1 MMENK
6 MFRWIAFAVSAV
18 LAVIA
23 IFAHTFSGFL
33 CFAVAAFIFIPVNR
47 LFEKLDSELD
57 PKYRKRATAITAG
70 IFLVCGL
77 LAFTTAGSHTTSSQ
91 KKDRTVTTTTTVVTT
106 MTTTETTTTTK
117 ATTSTTKATT
127 TTATTTTTEAT
138 TTAVE
143 TTMAATEPPT
153 EAPTEP
159 PAPAQEE
166 TPAEQ
171 PAANVFT
178 YVINT
183 NTRKFHYPSCSKAK
197 KISDANRSEYN
208 GTRDDLIAQG
218 YEPCK
223 ICNP

>member
-6 MFRWIAFAVSAV
+6 TFRWIAFAVSAV

-77 LAFTTAGSHTTSSQ
+77 LAFTTAGSHTTSQ
-91 KKDRTVTTTTTVVTT
+91 KPDSTATTTTTAVTTTTAAET
-106 MTTTETTTTTK
+106 TTTTTK
-117 ATTSTTKATT
+117 ATT
-127 TTATTTTTEAT
+127 TATTTTEAT
-138 TTAVE
+138 TTAAE
-143 TTMAATEPPT
+143 TTTAATEPPT
-153 EAPTEP
+153 KAATEAPTDP
-159 PAPAQEE
+159 PAPVQEE
-166 TPAEQ
+166 APAEQ
-171 PAANVFT
+171 PAENTRT

-183 NTRKFHYPSCSKAK
+183 SSRKFHYPSCSRAK
-197 KISDANRSEYN
+197 EISDANRSEYT

-218 YEPCK
+218 YDPCGTCK
-223 ICNP
+223 P

>member
-1 MMENK
+1 MMVNK
-6 MFRWIAFAVSAV
+6 TFRWIAFAVSAV

-77 LAFTTAGSHTTSSQ
+77 LAFTTAGSHTSSSQ
-91 KKDRTVTTTTTVVTT
+91 EPDSTATTTTTVVTT
-106 MTTTETTTTTK
+106 TTAAETTTTTTK
-117 ATTSTTKATT
+117 ATTTT
-127 TTATTTTTEAT
+127 TTTTTTTEAT
-138 TTAVE
+138 TTAAE
-143 TTMAATEPPT
+143 TTTAA
-153 EAPTEP
+153 TEP

-183 NTRKFHYPSCSKAK
+183 GSGIFHYPSCSSAK
-197 KISDANRSEYN
+197 RISDANRSEYT

-218 YEPCK
+218 YSPCGN
-223 ICNP
+223 CDP

>member
-6 MFRWIAFAVSAV
+6 TFRWIAFAVSAV

-91 KKDRTVTTTTTVVTT
+91 KKDSTVTTTTTVVTT
-106 MTTTETTTTTK
+106 TTAAETTTTTTK
-117 ATTSTTKATT
+117 ATTT
-127 TTATTTTTEAT
+127 TTTTTEAT
-138 TTAVE
+138 TTAAE
-143 TTMAATEPPT
+143 TTTAATEPPT
-153 EAPTEP
+153 EAPTEAPTDP

-171 PAANVFT
+171 PAENTRT

-183 NTRKFHYPSCSKAK
+183 NTGKFHYPSCSSAK
-197 KISDANRSEYN
+197 RISDANRSEYT

-218 YEPCK
+218 YDPCER
-223 ICNP
+223 CNP

>member
-6 MFRWIAFAVSAV
+6 TFRWIAFAVSAV

-33 CFAVAAFIFIPVNR
+33 CFAVAAFILIPVNR

-91 KKDRTVTTTTTVVTT
+91 KKDSTVTTTTTVVTT
-106 MTTTETTTTTK
+106 TTAAETTTTTTK
-117 ATTSTTKATT
+117 ATTTT
-127 TTATTTTTEAT
+127 TTTTTEST
-138 TTAVE
+138 TTAAE
-143 TTMAATEPPT
+143 TTTAETTTAA
-153 EAPTEP
+153 TEP

-183 NTRKFHYPSCSKAK
+183 GSGIFHYPSCSSAK
-197 KISDANRSEYN
+197 RISDANRSEYT

-218 YEPCK
+218 YSPCGN
-223 ICNP
+223 CDP

>member
-6 MFRWIAFAVSAV
+6 TFRWIAFAVSAV

-33 CFAVAAFIFIPVNR
+33 CFVVAAFVFIPVNR

-77 LAFTTAGSHTTSSQ
+77 LAFTTAGSHTSSQ
-91 KKDRTVTTTTTVVTT
+91 KPDSTDTTTTTAVTTTTAA
-106 MTTTETTTTTK
+106 ETTTTT
-117 ATTSTTKATT
+117 TES
-127 TTATTTTTEAT
+127 TATATTTTEAT
-138 TTAVE
+138 TTAAE
-143 TTMAATEPPT
+143 TTTAATEPPT
-153 EAPTEP
+153 EAATEAPTDP
-159 PAPAQEE
+159 PAPVQEE
-166 TPAEQ
+166 APAEQ
-171 PAANVFT
+171 PAENTRT

-183 NTRKFHYPSCSKAK
+183 NTGKFHYPSCSSAK
-197 KISDANRSEYN
+197 RISDANRSEYT

-218 YEPCK
+218 YDPCER
-223 ICNP
+223 CNP

>member
-6 MFRWIAFAVSAV
+6 TFRWIAFAVSAV

-91 KKDRTVTTTTTVVTT
+91 KKDSTVTTTTTVVTT
-106 MTTTETTTTTK
+106 TTATETTTTTK
-117 ATTSTTKATT
+117 ATTTT
-127 TTATTTTTEAT
+127 TTTTTTTEAT
-138 TTAVE
+138 TTAAE
-143 TTMAATEPPT
+143 TTTAA
-153 EAPTEP
+153 TEP

-183 NTRKFHYPSCSKAK
+183 GSGIFHYPSCSSAK
-197 KISDANRSEYN
+197 RISDANRSEYT

-218 YEPCK
+218 YSPCGN
-223 ICNP
+223 CDP

>member
-6 MFRWIAFAVSAV
+6 TFRWIAFAVSAV

-33 CFAVAAFIFIPVNR
+33 CFAAAAFIFIPVNR

-57 PKYRKRATAITAG
+57 PKYRKRATTITAG

-91 KKDRTVTTTTTVVTT
+91 KPDSTDTTTTTAVTTTTSAET
-106 MTTTETTTTTK
+106 TTTTTK
-117 ATTSTTKATT
+117 ATTT
-127 TTATTTTTEAT
+127 TTTTTEAT
-138 TTAVE
+138 TTAAE
-143 TTMAATEPPT
+143 TTTAATEPPT
-153 EAPTEP
+153 EAPTNAPTEP

-183 NTRKFHYPSCSKAK
+183 DSGIFHYPSCSSAK
-197 KISDANRSEYN
+197 RISDANRSEYT

-218 YEPCK
+218 YAPCGTCK
-223 ICNP
+223 P

>member
-33 CFAVAAFIFIPVNR
+33 CFAATAFIFIPVNR

-91 KKDRTVTTTTTVVTT
+91 KKDSTVTTTTTVVTT
-106 MTTTETTTTTK
+106 TTAAETTTTT
-117 ATTSTTKATT
+117 TK
-127 TTATTTTTEAT
+127 ATTTTTEAT
-138 TTAVE
+138 TTAAE
-143 TTMAATEPPT
+143 TTTAATEPPT
-153 EAPTEP
+153 EAPTEAPTDP

-171 PAANVFT
+171 PVENTRT

-183 NTRKFHYPSCSKAK
+183 NTRKFHYPSCSSAK
-197 KISDANRSEYN
+197 RISDANRSEYT

-218 YEPCK
+218 YDPCER
-223 ICNP
+223 CNP

>member
-6 MFRWIAFAVSAV
+6 TFRWIAFAVSAV

-47 LFEKLDSELD
+47 IFEKLDSELD

-91 KKDRTVTTTTTVVTT
+91 KKASTVTTTTTVVTT
-106 MTTTETTTTTK
+106 TTAAETTTTTTK
-117 ATTSTTKATT
+117 ATTT
-127 TTATTTTTEAT
+127 TTTTTEAT
-138 TTAVE
+138 TTAAE
-143 TTMAATEPPT
+143 TTTAA
-153 EAPTEP
+153 TEP

-183 NTRKFHYPSCSKAK
+183 GSGIFHYPSCSSAK
-197 KISDANRSEYN
+197 RISDANRSEYT

-218 YEPCK
+218 YSPCGN
-223 ICNP
+223 CDP

>member
-33 CFAVAAFIFIPVNR
+33 CFAAAAFIFIPVNR

-57 PKYRKRATAITAG
+57 PKYRKRATAIMAG

-91 KKDRTVTTTTTVVTT
+91 KKDSTVTTTTTVVTT
-106 MTTTETTTTTK
+106 TTATETTTTTK
-117 ATTSTTKATT
+117 ATTSTTKA

-153 EAPTEP
+153 EAP
-159 PAPAQEE
+159 
-166 TPAEQ
+166 AEQ
-171 PAANVFT
+171 PAENT
-178 YVINT
+178 RNYVINT
-183 NTRKFHYPSCSKAK
+183 NTGKFHYPSCSSAK
-197 KISDANRSEYN
+197 RISDANRSEYN
-208 GTRDDLIAQG
+208 GTREDLIAQG
-218 YEPCK
+218 YTPCER
-223 ICNP
+223 CNP

>member
-6 MFRWIAFAVSAV
+6 TFRWIAFAVSAV

-33 CFAVAAFIFIPVNR
+33 CFAAAAFIFIPVNR

-91 KKDRTVTTTTTVVTT
+91 KKDSTGTTTTTVVTT
-106 MTTTETTTTTK
+106 TTATETTTTTK
-117 ATTSTTKATT
+117 ATTSTTKA

-153 EAPTEP
+153 EAP
-159 PAPAQEE
+159 
-166 TPAEQ
+166 AEQ
-171 PAANVFT
+171 PAENT
-178 YVINT
+178 RNYVINT
-183 NTRKFHYPSCSKAK
+183 NTGKFHYPSCSSAK
-197 KISDANRSEYN
+197 RISDANRSEYN
-208 GTRDDLIAQG
+208 GTREDLIAQG
-218 YEPCK
+218 YTPCER
-223 ICNP
+223 CNP

>member
-6 MFRWIAFAVSAV
+6 TFRWIAFAVSAV

-77 LAFTTAGSHTTSSQ
+77 LAFTTAGSHTSSSQ
-91 KKDRTVTTTTTVVTT
+91 ESDSTATTTTTAVTTTTAA
-106 MTTTETTTTTK
+106 ETATTTTK
-117 ATTSTTKATT
+117 ATTT
-127 TTATTTTTEAT
+127 TTTTTEAT
-138 TTAVE
+138 TTAAE
-143 TTMAATEPPT
+143 TTTAA
-153 EAPTEP
+153 TEP

-183 NTRKFHYPSCSKAK
+183 GSGIFHYPSCSSAK
-197 KISDANRSEYN
+197 RISDANRSEYT

-218 YEPCK
+218 YSPCGN
-223 ICNP
+223 CDP

>member
-6 MFRWIAFAVSAV
+6 TFRWIAFAVSAV

-91 KKDRTVTTTTTVVTT
+91 ESDSTATTTTTAVTTTTAAET
-106 MTTTETTTTTK
+106 TTTTTK
-117 ATTSTTKATT
+117 ATT
-127 TTATTTTTEAT
+127 TATTTTEAT

-153 EAPTEP
+153 EAPTDP
-159 PAPAQEE
+159 PAPAQKEA
-166 TPAEQ
+166 PAEQ
-171 PAANVFT
+171 PAENT
-178 YVINT
+178 RNYVINT
-183 NTRKFHYPSCSKAK
+183 NTGKFHYPSCSSAK
-197 KISDANRSEYN
+197 RISDANRSEYN
-208 GTRDDLIAQG
+208 GTREDLIAQG
-218 YEPCK
+218 YAPCEK
-223 ICNP
+223 CNP

>member
-1 MMENK
+1 MMANK
-6 MFRWIAFAVSAV
+6 TFRWIAFAVSAV

-57 PKYRKRATAITAG
+57 PKYRKRATTITAG

-77 LAFTTAGSHTTSSQ
+77 LAFTTAGSHTSSSQ
-91 KKDRTVTTTTTVVTT
+91 KPDSTATTTTTAVTTTTAAET
-106 MTTTETTTTTK
+106 TTTTTK
-117 ATTSTTKATT
+117 ATTTT
-127 TTATTTTTEAT
+127 TTTTTTEAT
-138 TTAVE
+138 TTAAE
-143 TTMAATEPPT
+143 TTTAATEPPT
-153 EAPTEP
+153 EAPTTP
-159 PAPAQEE
+159 PAPVQEE

-171 PAANVFT
+171 PVENTRT

-183 NTRKFHYPSCSKAK
+183 SSRKFHYPSCSRAK
-197 KISDANRSEYN
+197 EISDANRSEYT

-218 YEPCK
+218 YDPCGTCK
-223 ICNP
+223 P

>member
-1 MMENK
+1 MVENK
-6 MFRWIAFAVSAV
+6 TFRWIAFAVSAV

-33 CFAVAAFIFIPVNR
+33 CFAVAAFILIPVNR

-91 KKDRTVTTTTTVVTT
+91 KKDSTVTTTTTVVTT
-106 MTTTETTTTTK
+106 TTAAETTTTTTK
-117 ATTSTTKATT
+117 ATTTT
-127 TTATTTTTEAT
+127 TTTTTEAT
-138 TTAVE
+138 TTAAE
-143 TTMAATEPPT
+143 TTTAA
-153 EAPTEP
+153 TEP

-183 NTRKFHYPSCSKAK
+183 GSGIFHYPSCSSAK
-197 KISDANRSEYN
+197 RISDANRSEYT

-218 YEPCK
+218 YSPCGN
-223 ICNP
+223 CDP

>member
-6 MFRWIAFAVSAV
+6 TFRWIAFAVSAV

-33 CFAVAAFIFIPVNR
+33 CFAVAAFILIPVNR

-91 KKDRTVTTTTTVVTT
+91 KKDSTVTTTTTVVTT
-106 MTTTETTTTTK
+106 TTAAETTTTTTK
-117 ATTSTTKATT
+117 ATTTTTT
-127 TTATTTTTEAT
+127 TTATEAT
-138 TTAVE
+138 TTAAE
-143 TTMAATEPPT
+143 TTTAA
-153 EAPTEP
+153 TEP

-183 NTRKFHYPSCSKAK
+183 DSGIFHYPSCSSAK
-197 KISDANRSEYN
+197 RISDANRSEYT

-218 YEPCK
+218 YSPCGN
-223 ICNP
+223 CDP

>member
-6 MFRWIAFAVSAV
+6 TFRWIAFAVSAV

-77 LAFTTAGSHTTSSQ
+77 LAFTTAGSHTSSSQ
-91 KKDRTVTTTTTVVTT
+91 EPDSTATTTTTVVTT
-106 MTTTETTTTTK
+106 TTAAETTTTTTK
-117 ATTSTTKATT
+117 ATTTT
-127 TTATTTTTEAT
+127 TTTTTTTEAT
-138 TTAVE
+138 TTAAE
-143 TTMAATEPPT
+143 TTTAATEPP
-153 EAPTEP
+153 AQ
-159 PAPAQEE
+159 AQEE

-183 NTRKFHYPSCSKAK
+183 GSGIFHYPSCSSAK
-197 KISDANRSEYN
+197 RISDANRSEYN
-208 GTRDDLIAQG
+208 GTREDLIAQG
-218 YEPCK
+218 YTPCER
-223 ICNP
+223 CNP

>member
-6 MFRWIAFAVSAV
+6 TFRWIAFAVSAV

-57 PKYRKRATAITAG
+57 PKYRKRATTITAG

-77 LAFTTAGSHTTSSQ
+77 LAFTTAGSHTSSSQ
-91 KKDRTVTTTTTVVTT
+91 KPDSTATTTTTVVTT
-106 MTTTETTTTTK
+106 TTAAETTTTTTK
-117 ATTSTTKATT
+117 ATTTT
-127 TTATTTTTEAT
+127 TTTTTTEAT
-138 TTAVE
+138 TTAAE
-143 TTMAATEPPT
+143 TTTAA
-153 EAPTEP
+153 TEP

-183 NTRKFHYPSCSKAK
+183 GSGIFHYPSCSSAK
-197 KISDANRSEYN
+197 RISDANRSEYT

-218 YEPCK
+218 YSPCGN
-223 ICNP
+223 CDP

>member
-47 LFEKLDSELD
+47 LFEKLDSKLD

-91 KKDRTVTTTTTVVTT
+91 KKDSTATTTTTAVTTTTAAET
-106 MTTTETTTTTK
+106 TTTTTK
-117 ATTSTTKATT
+117 AT

-138 TTAVE
+138 TTAAE
-143 TTMAATEPPT
+143 TTTAATEPPT
-153 EAPTEP
+153 EAPTAP
-159 PAPAQEE
+159 PAPVQEE

-171 PAANVFT
+171 PVENTRT

-183 NTRKFHYPSCSKAK
+183 SSRKFHYPSCSSAK
-197 KISDANRSEYN
+197 RISDANRSEYT

-218 YEPCK
+218 YDPCE
-223 ICNP
+223 ICSP

>member
-6 MFRWIAFAVSAV
+6 TFRWIAFAVSAV

-33 CFAVAAFIFIPVNR
+33 CFAVAAFILIPVNR

-91 KKDRTVTTTTTVVTT
+91 KKDSTVTTTTTVVTT
-106 MTTTETTTTTK
+106 TTAAETTTTTTK
-117 ATTSTTKATT
+117 ATTTT
-127 TTATTTTTEAT
+127 TTTTTTEAT
-138 TTAVE
+138 TTAAE
-143 TTMAATEPPT
+143 TTTAA
-153 EAPTEP
+153 TEP

-183 NTRKFHYPSCSKAK
+183 GSGIFHYPSCSSAK
-197 KISDANRSEYN
+197 RISDANRSEYT

-218 YEPCK
+218 YSPCGN
-223 ICNP
+223 CDP

>member
-6 MFRWIAFAVSAV
+6 TFRWIAFAVSAV

-47 LFEKLDSELD
+47 LFEKLDSKLD

-91 KKDRTVTTTTTVVTT
+91 KKDSTVTTTTTVVTT
-106 MTTTETTTTTK
+106 TTAAETTTTTTK
-117 ATTSTTKATT
+117 ATTT
-127 TTATTTTTEAT
+127 TTTTTEAT
-138 TTAVE
+138 TTAAE
-143 TTMAATEPPT
+143 TTTAATEPPT
-153 EAPTEP
+153 EAPTEAPTDP

-183 NTRKFHYPSCSKAK
+183 DSGIFHYPSCSSAK
-197 KISDANRSEYN
+197 RISDANRSEYT

-218 YEPCK
+218 YSPCGN
-223 ICNP
+223 CDP

>member
-6 MFRWIAFAVSAV
+6 TFRWIAFAVSAV

-33 CFAVAAFIFIPVNR
+33 CFAVAAFILIPVNQ

-77 LAFTTAGSHTTSSQ
+77 LAFTTAGSHTSSSQ
-91 KKDRTVTTTTTVVTT
+91 ESDSTATTTTTAVTTTTAAET
-106 MTTTETTTTTK
+106 TTTTTK
-117 ATTSTTKATT
+117 ATTTT
-127 TTATTTTTEAT
+127 TTTTTTEAT
-138 TTAVE
+138 TTAAE
-143 TTMAATEPPT
+143 TTTAA
-153 EAPTEP
+153 TEP

-183 NTRKFHYPSCSKAK
+183 GSGIFHYPSCSSAK
-197 KISDANRSEYN
+197 RISDANRSEYT

-218 YEPCK
+218 YSPCGN
-223 ICNP
+223 CDP

>member
-6 MFRWIAFAVSAV
+6 TFRWIAFAVSAV

-77 LAFTTAGSHTTSSQ
+77 LAFTTAGSHTSSSQ
-91 KKDRTVTTTTTVVTT
+91 ESDSTATTTTTAVTTTTAA
-106 MTTTETTTTTK
+106 ETATTTTK
-117 ATTSTTKATT
+117 ATTTT
-127 TTATTTTTEAT
+127 TTTTTTEAT
-138 TTAVE
+138 TTAAE
-143 TTMAATEPPT
+143 TTTAA
-153 EAPTEP
+153 TEP

-183 NTRKFHYPSCSKAK
+183 GSGIFHYPSCSSAK
-197 KISDANRSEYN
+197 RISDANCSEYT

-218 YEPCK
+218 YSPCGN
-223 ICNP
+223 CDP

>member
-6 MFRWIAFAVSAV
+6 TFRWIAFAVSAV

-33 CFAVAAFIFIPVNR
+33 CFAVAAFILIPVNR

-91 KKDRTVTTTTTVVTT
+91 KKDSTVTTTTTVVTT
-106 MTTTETTTTTK
+106 TTAAETTTTTTK
-117 ATTSTTKATT
+117 ATTTT
-127 TTATTTTTEAT
+127 TTTTTEST
-138 TTAVE
+138 TTAAE
-143 TTMAATEPPT
+143 TTTAA
-153 EAPTEP
+153 TEP

-183 NTRKFHYPSCSKAK
+183 GSGIFHYPSCSSAK
-197 KISDANRSEYN
+197 RISDANRSEYN
-208 GTRDDLIAQG
+208 GTREDLIAQG
-218 YEPCK
+218 YTPCER
-223 ICNP
+223 CNP

>member
-6 MFRWIAFAVSAV
+6 TFRWIAFAVSAV

-77 LAFTTAGSHTTSSQ
+77 LAFTTAGSHASSSQ
-91 KKDRTVTTTTTVVTT
+91 EPDSTATTTTTAVTTTTAAET
-106 MTTTETTTTTK
+106 TTTTTK
-117 ATTSTTKATT
+117 ATTTT
-127 TTATTTTTEAT
+127 TTTTTTEAT
-138 TTAVE
+138 TTAAE
-143 TTMAATEPPT
+143 TTTAA
-153 EAPTEP
+153 TEP

-183 NTRKFHYPSCSKAK
+183 DSGIFHYPSCSSAK
-197 KISDANRSEYN
+197 RISDANRSEYT

-218 YEPCK
+218 YSPCGN
-223 ICNP
+223 CDP

>member
-1 MMENK
+1 MVENK
-6 MFRWIAFAVSAV
+6 TFRWIAFAVSAV

-91 KKDRTVTTTTTVVTT
+91 KKDSTVTTTTTVVTT
-106 MTTTETTTTTK
+106 TTATETTTTTTK
-117 ATTSTTKATT
+117 ATTTT
-127 TTATTTTTEAT
+127 TTTTTTEAT
-138 TTAVE
+138 TTAAE
-143 TTMAATEPPT
+143 TTTAA
-153 EAPTEP
+153 TEP

-183 NTRKFHYPSCSKAK
+183 GSGIFHYPSCSSAK
-197 KISDANRSEYN
+197 RISDANRSEYT

-218 YEPCK
+218 YSPCGN
-223 ICNP
+223 CDP

>member
-6 MFRWIAFAVSAV
+6 TFRWIAFAVSAV

-33 CFAVAAFIFIPVNR
+33 CFAVAAFILIPVNR

-77 LAFTTAGSHTTSSQ
+77 LAFTTAGSHTTSRQ
-91 KKDRTVTTTTTVVTT
+91 KKDSTVTTTTTVVTT
-106 MTTTETTTTTK
+106 TTAAETTTTTTK
-117 ATTSTTKATT
+117 ATTTT
-127 TTATTTTTEAT
+127 TTTTTEAT
-138 TTAVE
+138 TTAAE
-143 TTMAATEPPT
+143 TTTAA
-153 EAPTEP
+153 TEP

-183 NTRKFHYPSCSKAK
+183 GSGIFHYPSCSSAK
-197 KISDANRSEYN
+197 RISDANRSEYT

-218 YEPCK
+218 YSPCGN
-223 ICNP
+223 CDP

>member
-6 MFRWIAFAVSAV
+6 TFRWIAFAVSAV

-91 KKDRTVTTTTTVVTT
+91 KKDSTVTTTTTVVTT
-106 MTTTETTTTTK
+106 TTAAETTTTTTK
-117 ATTSTTKATT
+117 ATTTT
-127 TTATTTTTEAT
+127 TTTTMTTTEAT
-138 TTAVE
+138 TTAAE
-143 TTMAATEPPT
+143 TTTAATEPP
-153 EAPTEP
+153 AQ
-159 PAPAQEE
+159 AQEE
-166 TPAEQ
+166 APAEQ

-183 NTRKFHYPSCSKAK
+183 NTGKFHYPSCSSAK
-197 KISDANRSEYN
+197 RISDANRSEYT

-218 YEPCK
+218 YAPCER
-223 ICNP
+223 CNP

>member
-6 MFRWIAFAVSAV
+6 TFRWIAFAVSAV

-77 LAFTTAGSHTTSSQ
+77 LAFTTAGSHTSSSQ
-91 KKDRTVTTTTTVVTT
+91 ESDSTATTTTTAVTTTTAA
-106 MTTTETTTTTK
+106 ETATTTTK
-117 ATTSTTKATT
+117 ATTTT
-127 TTATTTTTEAT
+127 TTTTTTEAT
-138 TTAVE
+138 PTAAETTTA
-143 TTMAATEPPT
+143 A
-153 EAPTEP
+153 TEP
-159 PAPAQEE
+159 PAPAREE

-183 NTRKFHYPSCSKAK
+183 GSGIFHYPSCSSAK
-197 KISDANRSEYN
+197 RISDANRSEYT

-218 YEPCK
+218 YSPCGN
-223 ICNP
+223 CDP

>member
-6 MFRWIAFAVSAV
+6 TFRWIAFAVSAV

-33 CFAVAAFIFIPVNR
+33 CFAVAAFILIPVNR

-91 KKDRTVTTTTTVVTT
+91 KKDSTVTTTTTVVTT
-106 MTTTETTTTTK
+106 TTAAETTTTTTK
-117 ATTSTTKATT
+117 ATTTT
-127 TTATTTTTEAT
+127 TTTTTEST
-138 TTAVE
+138 TTAAE
-143 TTMAATEPPT
+143 TTTAA
-153 EAPTEP
+153 TEP

-171 PAANVFT
+171 PAENTRT

-183 NTRKFHYPSCSKAK
+183 NTGKFHYPSCSSAK
-197 KISDANRSEYN
+197 RISDANRSEYT

-218 YEPCK
+218 YDPCER
-223 ICNP
+223 CNP

>member
-6 MFRWIAFAVSAV
+6 TFRWIAFAVSAV

-33 CFAVAAFIFIPVNR
+33 CFAAAAFIFIPANR

-91 KKDRTVTTTTTVVTT
+91 KKDSTVTTTTTVVTT
-106 MTTTETTTTTK
+106 TTATETTTTTK
-117 ATTSTTKATT
+117 ATTTT
-127 TTATTTTTEAT
+127 TTTTTTEAT
-138 TTAVE
+138 TTAAE
-143 TTMAATEPPT
+143 TTTAA
-153 EAPTEP
+153 TEP

-183 NTRKFHYPSCSKAK
+183 GSGIFHYPSCSSAK
-197 KISDANRSEYN
+197 RISDANRSEYT

-218 YEPCK
+218 YSPCGN
-223 ICNP
+223 CDP

>member
-33 CFAVAAFIFIPVNR
+33 CFAATAFIFIPVNR

-77 LAFTTAGSHTTSSQ
+77 LAFTTAGSHTSSQ
-91 KKDRTVTTTTTVVTT
+91 KPDSTATTTTTAI
-106 MTTTETTTTTK
+106 TTTTAAETTTTTTK
-117 ATTSTTKATT
+117 ATTTT
-127 TTATTTTTEAT
+127 TTTTTEAT
-138 TTAVE
+138 TTAAE
-143 TTMAATEPPT
+143 TTTAATEPPT
-153 EAPTEP
+153 EAATEAPTDP
-159 PAPAQEE
+159 PAPVQEE
-166 TPAEQ
+166 APAEQ
-171 PAANVFT
+171 PAENTRT

-183 NTRKFHYPSCSKAK
+183 NTGKFHYPSCSKAK
-197 KISDANRSEYN
+197 EISDANRSEYT

-218 YEPCK
+218 YDPCK
-223 ICNP
+223 ICSP

>member
-1 MMENK
+1 MENK
-6 MFRWIAFAVSAV
+6 TFRWIAFAVSAV

-33 CFAVAAFIFIPVNR
+33 CFAVAAFILIPVNQ

-91 KKDRTVTTTTTVVTT
+91 EPDSTATTTTTAVTTTTAAET
-106 MTTTETTTTTK
+106 TTTTTK
-117 ATTSTTKATT
+117 ATTTT
-127 TTATTTTTEAT
+127 TTTTTTEAT
-138 TTAVE
+138 TTAAE
-143 TTMAATEPPT
+143 TTTAA
-153 EAPTEP
+153 TEP

-183 NTRKFHYPSCSKAK
+183 GSGIFHYPSCSSAK
-197 KISDANRSEYN
+197 RISDANRSEYT

-218 YEPCK
+218 YSPCGN
-223 ICNP
+223 CDP

>member
-6 MFRWIAFAVSAV
+6 TFRWIAFAVSAV

-77 LAFTTAGSHTTSSQ
+77 LAFTTAGSHTSSQ
-91 KKDRTVTTTTTVVTT
+91 KPDSTDTTTTTAVTTTTAAET
-106 MTTTETTTTTK
+106 TTTTTK
-117 ATTSTTKATT
+117 ATT
-127 TTATTTTTEAT
+127 TATTTTEAT
-138 TTAVE
+138 TTAAE
-143 TTMAATEPPT
+143 TTTAATEPPT
-153 EAPTEP
+153 EAATEAPTDP
-159 PAPAQEE
+159 PAPVQEE
-166 TPAEQ
+166 APAEQ
-171 PAANVFT
+171 PAENTRT

-183 NTRKFHYPSCSKAK
+183 NTGKFHYPSCSSAK
-197 KISDANRSEYN
+197 RISDANRSEYT

-218 YEPCK
+218 YAPCEK
-223 ICNP
+223 CNP

>member
-6 MFRWIAFAVSAV
+6 TFRWIAFAVSAV

-77 LAFTTAGSHTTSSQ
+77 LAFTTAGSHTSSQ
-91 KKDRTVTTTTTVVTT
+91 KPDRTDTTTTTAVTTTTSAET
-106 MTTTETTTTTK
+106 TTTTTK
-117 ATTSTTKATT
+117 ATT
-127 TTATTTTTEAT
+127 TATTTTEAT
-138 TTAVE
+138 TTAAE
-143 TTMAATEPPT
+143 TTTAATEPPT
-153 EAPTEP
+153 EAATEAPTDP
-159 PAPAQEE
+159 PAPVQEE
-166 TPAEQ
+166 APAEQ
-171 PAANVFT
+171 PAENTRT

-183 NTRKFHYPSCSKAK
+183 NTGKFHYPSCSSAK
-197 KISDANRSEYN
+197 RISDANRSEYT

-218 YEPCK
+218 YDPCER
-223 ICNP
+223 CNP

>member
-6 MFRWIAFAVSAV
+6 TFRWIAFAVSAV

-33 CFAVAAFIFIPVNR
+33 CFAVATFILIPVNR

-77 LAFTTAGSHTTSSQ
+77 LAFTTASSHTSSSQ
-91 KKDRTVTTTTTVVTT
+91 EPDNTATTTTTAVTTTTAAET
-106 MTTTETTTTTK
+106 TTTTTK
-117 ATTSTTKATT
+117 ATTTT
-127 TTATTTTTEAT
+127 TTTTTEAT
-138 TTAVE
+138 TTAAE
-143 TTMAATEPPT
+143 TTPAA
-153 EAPTEP
+153 TEP

-183 NTRKFHYPSCSKAK
+183 DSGIFHYPSCSSAK
-197 KISDANRSEYN
+197 RISDANRSEYT

-218 YEPCK
+218 YSPCGN
-223 ICNP
+223 CDP

>member
-6 MFRWIAFAVSAV
+6 TFRWIAFAVSAV

-91 KKDRTVTTTTTVVTT
+91 KKDSTVTTTTTAVTT
-106 MTTTETTTTTK
+106 TTAAETTTTTTK
-117 ATTSTTKATT
+117 ATTT
-127 TTATTTTTEAT
+127 TTTTTEAT
-138 TTAVE
+138 TTAAE
-143 TTMAATEPPT
+143 TTTAATEPPT
-153 EAPTEP
+153 EAPTEAPTDP

-183 NTRKFHYPSCSKAK
+183 DSGIFHYPSCSSAK
-197 KISDANRSEYN
+197 RISDANRSEYT

-218 YEPCK
+218 YSPCGN
-223 ICNP
+223 CDP

>member
-6 MFRWIAFAVSAV
+6 TFRWIAFAVSAV

-33 CFAVAAFIFIPVNR
+33 CFAVAAFIFILVNR

-91 KKDRTVTTTTTVVTT
+91 KKDSTVTTTTTAVTT
-106 MTTTETTTTTK
+106 TTAAETTTTTTK
-117 ATTSTTKATT
+117 ATTSTTKA

-153 EAPTEP
+153 EAPTSP

-171 PAANVFT
+171 PAGNT
-178 YVINT
+178 RNYVINT
-183 NTRKFHYPSCSKAK
+183 NTGKFHYPSCSSAK
-197 KISDANRSEYN
+197 RISDANRSEYN
-208 GTRDDLIAQG
+208 GTREDLIAQG
-218 YEPCK
+218 YTPCER
-223 ICNP
+223 CNP

>member
-6 MFRWIAFAVSAV
+6 TFRWIAFAVSAV

-91 KKDRTVTTTTTVVTT
+91 KKDSTVTTTTTVVTT
-106 MTTTETTTTTK
+106 TTATEPTTTTK

-127 TTATTTTTEAT
+127 VTTTTTEAT
-138 TTAVE
+138 TTAAE
-143 TTMAATEPPT
+143 TTTAATEP
-153 EAPTEP
+153 A
-159 PAPAQEE
+159 APAQEE

-183 NTRKFHYPSCSKAK
+183 GSGIFHYPSCSSAK
-197 KISDANRSEYN
+197 RISDANRSEYT

-218 YEPCK
+218 YSPCGN
-223 ICNP
+223 CDP

>member
-6 MFRWIAFAVSAV
+6 TFRWIAFAVSAV

-57 PKYRKRATAITAG
+57 PKYRKRATTITAG

-77 LAFTTAGSHTTSSQ
+77 LAFTTAGSHTSSSQ
-91 KKDRTVTTTTTVVTT
+91 KPDSTATTTTTAVTTTTAAET
-106 MTTTETTTTTK
+106 TTTTTK
-117 ATTSTTKATT
+117 ATTTT
-127 TTATTTTTEAT
+127 TTTTTTEAT
-138 TTAVE
+138 TTAAE
-143 TTMAATEPPT
+143 TTTAATEPPT
-153 EAPTEP
+153 EAPTTP
-159 PAPAQEE
+159 PAPVQEE

-171 PAANVFT
+171 PVENTRT

-183 NTRKFHYPSCSKAK
+183 SSRKFHYPSCSRAK
-197 KISDANRSEYN
+197 EISDANRSEYT

-218 YEPCK
+218 YDPCGTCK
-223 ICNP
+223 P